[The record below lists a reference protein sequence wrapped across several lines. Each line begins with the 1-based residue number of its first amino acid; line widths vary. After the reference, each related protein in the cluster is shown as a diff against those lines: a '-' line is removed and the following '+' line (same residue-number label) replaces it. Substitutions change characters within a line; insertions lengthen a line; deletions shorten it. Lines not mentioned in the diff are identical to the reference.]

1 MRTKTHRFQ
10 QRLEEL
16 EKLAGELQELAEE
29 HFHSDSATGA
39 QPTLAIKGQRWY
51 RGARALLEEYEFS
64 DLGRFDVCFRS
75 SLGWEEYVL
84 LPKYDLHGD
93 YAKRRHFKES
103 FLEARSLL
111 HGAFEELISRELS
124 VVSELSFAVATD
136 EFETASSLFEASE
149 DEPIVRAS
157 GVVARVALERHLFT
171 VAEARSIQIQL
182 NPPTKK
188 KADVSD
194 LLVTFV
200 RTRFI
205 TATQKSELDW
215 LFSIGNNCAHPKESV
230 KREDVRKLIARG
242 KELAA
247 VIL

>member
-39 QPTLAIKGQRWY
+39 QPALAIKGQRWY

-182 NPPTKK
+182 
-188 KADVSD
+188 
-194 LLVTFV
+194 
-200 RTRFI
+200 
-205 TATQKSELDW
+205 KSSHQEK
-215 LFSIGNNCAHPKESV
+215 G
-230 KREDVRKLIARG
+230 
-242 KELAA
+242 
-247 VIL
+247 